1 MDRCDVIVLGGGTA
15 GTVAAIQAGRLGA
28 RTQLVEKTGRLGGT
42 ITTAGVNAIQ
52 SFFAYG
58 RQVIAGIGWEW
69 ACRTFQELGEPV
81 PDGSQFRDSGVT
93 NVVVDPFTFSAIA
106 DEMVHQAGVDLRL
119 HTILAGLGT
128 GDDGWRVKLCGKEG
142 LQEVVAK
149 VVIDCT
155 GDADAVRLAGL
166 AVDKPDVVQPG
177 TLVFRPGGYDPE
189 SLDMDAIQAAFD
201 QAIAAGEV
209 QPSDTGWF
217 HGQVGPLLQ
226 GGSTNVVHVTGI
238 DGSGSEGR
246 THAEVQAR
254 KVVLRLQRF
263 FRRQKGLEGFHVVW
277 QAAEVGIRE
286 SVVIQGRS
294 RVTAEDYQAGRIYDD
309 AVGYAFYPIDVHTTE
324 GLDFQPLPQG
334 TVPTIPFGALVPSQG
349 RNILAAGRTISS
361 DRRANSALRV
371 QAPCMV
377 MGQAAGVAG
386 ALAADRGCDVA
397 DVPICDLRHVL
408 TENGAI
414 LPTP

>member
-1 MDRCDVIVLGGGTA
+1 MVRYDVIVLGGGTA

-28 RTQLVEKTGRLGGT
+28 RTLLVEKTGRLGGT

-58 RQVIAGIGWEW
+58 QQVIAGIGWQW
-69 ACRTFQELGEPV
+69 ACRTFEDRGEPV
-81 PDGSQFRDSGVT
+81 PDGSQFRGSGVT
-93 NVVVDPFTFSAIA
+93 NVVVDAFTFSAIA
-106 DEMVHQAGVDLRL
+106 DEMICEAGVDLRL
-119 HTILAGLGT
+119 HTMLAGLNEQS
-128 GDDGWRVKLCGKEG
+128 DGWQVTLCGKEG
-142 LQEVVAK
+142 LQNMTSK

-166 AVDKPDVVQPG
+166 AVDKPEEVQPG
-177 TLVFRPGGYDPE
+177 TLVFQAGGYAPGT
-189 SLDMDAIQAAFD
+189 LDTDAIQAAFD
-201 QAIAAGEV
+201 EAVAAGEV

-217 HGQVGPLLQ
+217 HGKIGPLLQ

-238 DGSGSEGR
+238 DGSTTAGR

-263 FRRQKGLEGFHVVW
+263 FRRQKGLENYHVAW

-294 RVTAEDYQAGRIYDD
+294 RVLGEDYQAGRIYDD
-309 AVGYAFYPIDVHTTE
+309 AIGYAFYPIDVHTAE

-334 TVPTIPFGALVPSQG
+334 TVPTIPFGALVPSHG
-349 RNILAAGRTISS
+349 RNILAAGRTVSS

-377 MGQAAGVAG
+377 MGQATGAAG
-386 ALAADRGCDVA
+386 ALAADRGCDVN
-397 DVPICDLRHVL
+397 DVPIPDLRHAL
-408 TENGAI
+408 SEHGAI
-414 LPTP
+414 LPAE